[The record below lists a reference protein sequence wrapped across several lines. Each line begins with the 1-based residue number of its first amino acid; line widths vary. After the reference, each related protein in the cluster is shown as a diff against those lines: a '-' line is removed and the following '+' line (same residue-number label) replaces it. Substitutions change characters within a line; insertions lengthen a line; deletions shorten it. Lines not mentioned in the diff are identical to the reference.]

1 MELTEKLKHLE
12 ENITI
17 LRQIKAS
24 VTLEAMRLNK
34 RYEWEVR
41 YGLLESIQVVIDI
54 ACKISSEYN
63 LGNPKNYR
71 GCIELLEKHKYLD
84 ASLAKRVIGMVG
96 LRNLLV
102 HEYIE
107 IDEEKLYAFLE
118 HLDDFVSF
126 AVAMQKHSL

>member
-1 MELTEKLKHLE
+1 MELMEKLKHLE
-12 ENITI
+12 ENIKI
-17 LRQIKAS
+17 LREIKDT
-24 VTLEAMRLNK
+24 VTLEELRINK

-84 ASLAKRVIGMVG
+84 AILSKKVIGMVG

-102 HEYIE
+102 HEYVE
-107 IDEEKLYAFLE
+107 IDEEKLYQFLG
-118 HLDDFVSF
+118 HLDDFVLF
-126 AVAMQKHSL
+126 GLAMKEHLD

>member
-1 MELTEKLKHLE
+1 MVLTEKLKHLE
-12 ENITI
+12 ENIRI
-17 LRQIKAS
+17 LYEIKET
-24 VTLEAMRLNK
+24 VTLEELRVNK

-54 ACKISSEYN
+54 ACKISAEYN

-71 GCIELLEKHKYLD
+71 GCIELLEKHNYL
-84 ASLAKRVIGMVG
+84 SPVLAKKVIGMVG

-107 IDEEKLYAFLE
+107 IDEEKLYRFLE
-118 HLDDFVSF
+118 QLDDFVLF
-126 AVAMQKHSL
+126 GLAMKEHLA

>member
-12 ENITI
+12 ENIKI
-17 LRQIKAS
+17 LREIKTS
-24 VTLEAMRLNK
+24 VTLEELKVNK

-54 ACKISSEYN
+54 ACKLSSQYN
-63 LGNPKNYR
+63 LGNPKTYR
-71 GCIELLEKHKYLD
+71 ACVELLQEHKYLD
-84 ASLAKRVIGMVG
+84 EILARKVIAMVG

-107 IDEEKLYAFLE
+107 IDEEKLYDFLE
-118 HLDDFVSF
+118 YLDDFIAF
-126 AVAMQKHSL
+126 GLQMQEHI

>member
-12 ENITI
+12 ENIKV
-17 LRQIKAS
+17 LREIKDT
-24 VTLEAMRLNK
+24 VTLEDLKVNK

-54 ACKISSEYN
+54 ACKLSSQYN
-63 LGNPKNYR
+63 LGNPKTYR
-71 GCIELLEKHKYLD
+71 ACIELLQQHKYLD
-84 ASLAKRVIGMVG
+84 KALAQKVMGMVG

-107 IDEEKLYAFLE
+107 IDEEKLYQFLDY
-118 HLDDFVSF
+118 LDDFIAF
-126 AVAMQKHSL
+126 GLQMQEHI

>member
-1 MELTEKLKHLE
+1 VELTEKLKHLE
-12 ENITI
+12 ENINI
-17 LRQIKAS
+17 LREIKSS
-24 VTLEAMRLNK
+24 VTLEELKVNK

-54 ACKISSEYN
+54 VCKISSQYN

-71 GCIELLEKHKYLD
+71 ECIELLQQHKYL
-84 ASLAKRVIGMVG
+84 SLELSKKVIGMVG

-107 IDEEKLYAFLE
+107 IDEEKLYDFLNYLEDFIEFGIEMKE
-118 HLDDFVSF
+118 HI
-126 AVAMQKHSL
+126 

>member
-1 MELTEKLKHLE
+1 VELTEKLKHLE
-12 ENITI
+12 ENIKI
-17 LRQIKAS
+17 LREIEDS
-24 VTLEAMRLNK
+24 VTLDELKVNK

-84 ASLAKRVIGMVG
+84 ANLSKKVIGMVG

-107 IDEEKLYAFLE
+107 IDEEKLYAFLG
-118 HLDDFVSF
+118 HLDDFILF
-126 AVAMQKHSL
+126 GMAMKEYLD

>member
-12 ENITI
+12 DNINV
-17 LRQIKAS
+17 LREIKSS
-24 VTLEAMRLNK
+24 VTLEELKVNK

-54 ACKISSEYN
+54 ACKLSSQYN

-71 GCIELLEKHKYLD
+71 ACIELLQQHKYLSPD
-84 ASLAKRVIGMVG
+84 LSKKVIGMVG

-107 IDEEKLYAFLE
+107 IDEEKLYNFLNF
-118 HLDDFVSF
+118 LDDFIDF
-126 AVAMQKHSL
+126 GMEMKEHL

>member
-12 ENITI
+12 ENINI
-17 LRQIKAS
+17 LRQIKQT
-24 VTLEAMRLNK
+24 VTLDELKVNK

-54 ACKISSEYN
+54 ACKLSSQYN
-63 LGNPKNYR
+63 LGNPKNYKA
-71 GCIELLEKHKYLD
+71 CVKLLQEHGYLSN
-84 ASLAKRVIGMVG
+84 AVAENVIGMVG

-107 IDEEKLYAFLE
+107 IDEEKLYHFLDQ
-118 HLDDFVSF
+118 LDDFISF
-126 AVAMQKHSL
+126 ALEMKDHL